1 MAHSKRD
8 SACYALPM
16 WTCPRCS
23 KQYPEPANCDC
34 GNQGAPYETPAVQG
48 IFSSGPAIDE
58 ERDRKRRNNGLW
70 IALADILISVALL
83 KVAHDLERAAEG
95 MAQVLIGAGAVYWIA
110 RRVNRGSGLA
120 LLVGA
125 ATYLALL
132 LIVCIILVP
141 SPIPH

>member
-1 MAHSKRD
+1 
-8 SACYALPM
+8 
-16 WTCPRCS
+16 
-23 KQYPEPANCDC
+23 
-34 GNQGAPYETPAVQG
+34 
-48 IFSSGPAIDE
+48 
-58 ERDRKRRNNGLW
+58 
-70 IALADILISVALL
+70 VALL